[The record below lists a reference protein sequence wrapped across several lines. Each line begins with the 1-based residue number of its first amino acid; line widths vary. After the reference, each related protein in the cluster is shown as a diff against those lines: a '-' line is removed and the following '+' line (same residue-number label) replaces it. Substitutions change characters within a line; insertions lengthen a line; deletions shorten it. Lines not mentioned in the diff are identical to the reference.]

1 MEIGNI
7 VLILVLAIVLF
18 PRLSADYVL
27 HQFVIIVLLTMGLS
41 LEMLSGVLDF
51 AFMAE
56 IAMTLLSF
64 PRTVS
69 LPAQFPLIGF
79 DHTAPAAAVF
89 CFSVQHFSSSNK
101 LAEISSSVSIQTA
114 IFSSGIP

>member
-41 LEMLSGVLDF
+41 LEMLSGVFRFRIYGGNRNDD
-51 AFMAE
+51 M
-56 IAMTLLSF
+56 
-64 PRTVS
+64 PGRTMPAGRVS
-69 LPAQFPLIGF
+69 GLGELNGY
-79 DHTAPAAAVF
+79 DTGTDAVRDGKGA
-89 CFSVQHFSSSNK
+89 SDW
-101 LAEISSSVSIQTA
+101 
-114 IFSSGIP
+114 